1 ITRPA
6 MALARTA
13 NTLAGGGRASPEPT
27 APVAEFAAAAAAL
40 HHAAAEIDAREAALR
55 QRRAEAEAA
64 RDELAQQ
71 VSALTLL
78 ADLSTR
84 LVPKGE
90 LSGPLL
96 EILDAGIRI
105 TGADMGTIQ
114 LRDLRAGRLEI
125 AVHRGFGAEFLEVF
139 GSVPD
144 DTAACGLSMASG
156 QRLVVDDVAEDA
168 LLAGSE
174 ARAVLLRAGARALQ
188 ATPLRR
194 RSGEL
199 IGLLSTHHHR
209 PRHPEERELQLL
221 DVLARLAADYIERA
235 RAERATDEAQA
246 RLQAADRAKDAFL
259 AMLGH
264 ELRNPLG
271 AAAGALRVL
280 DLAEDSPESMARARA
295 VIDRQVQHLSRLV
308 DDLLDVSR
316 VTTGKV
322 LLARQPLDLAG
333 LVAGAMSTWRA
344 AGRFDRH
351 HVSAQLA
358 AVWVDGDAT
367 RLEQVLDN
375 LVGNALKYTPAGGN
389 VTVRVGPDGVDAVLE
404 VTDTGT
410 GIAPAVIDKVFDL
423 FVQGDGG
430 LDRAQGGLGIGLTLV
445 KALTALHGGA
455 VDVRSDGAG
464 KGSLVTVRLPAVPAR
479 PAADRS
485 IPATTRPGPPRRI
498 LVIEDNDDA
507 REMLRVALT
516 LVGHTVYEA
525 ADGHAGVAAARDTEP
540 DVALVDVGLPLL
552 DGYEVA
558 RQIRAGANGKA
569 IRLIAITGYGQA
581 EDRRRAREAGFDA
594 HLTKPVVPEQLAA
607 ALYEG

>member
-1 ITRPA
+1 
-6 MALARTA
+6 
-13 NTLAGGGRASPEPT
+13 
-27 APVAEFAAAAAAL
+27 
-40 HHAAAEIDAREAALR
+40 
-55 QRRAEAEAA
+55 
-64 RDELAQQ
+64 
-71 VSALTLL
+71 
-78 ADLSTR
+78 
-84 LVPKGE
+84 
-90 LSGPLL
+90 
-96 EILDAGIRI
+96 
-105 TGADMGTIQ
+105 MGTIQ